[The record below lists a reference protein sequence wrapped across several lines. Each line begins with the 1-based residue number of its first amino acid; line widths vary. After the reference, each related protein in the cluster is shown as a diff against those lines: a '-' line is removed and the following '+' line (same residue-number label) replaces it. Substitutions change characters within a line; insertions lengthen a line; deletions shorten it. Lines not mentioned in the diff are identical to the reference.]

1 MNLNL
6 TGRQFE
12 ITPSIREYVT
22 ARVAAVTEDKSLN
35 ITSIN
40 VVMELEKNRFK
51 TNVVLNC
58 KYHVFE
64 ATVEDF
70 DLYKSF
76 DAAAE
81 KIDAQ
86 LTKLKEKIRNNRQ
99 ADPMRVAE
107 AKSTPP
113 EAEEV
118 EEAEETAE
126 AAAE

>member
-1 MNLNL
+1 MTLNL

-12 ITPSIREYVT
+12 ITTSIREVVE
-22 ARVAAVTEDKSLN
+22 ARVASITEEKSLN
-35 ITSIN
+35 VTSIN

-51 TNVVLNC
+51 TNIVLNC

-76 DAAAE
+76 DLAAE

-86 LTKLKEKIRNNRQ
+86 LTKLKEKLHDNHR
-99 ADPMRVAE
+99 ADPVRVAE
-107 AKSTPP
+107 AKSAPV
-113 EAEEV
+113 EAEE
-118 EEAEETAE
+118 AAE
-126 AAAE
+126 AAE

>member
-1 MNLNL
+1 MTLNL

-12 ITPSIREYVT
+12 ITQSMRDNIE
-22 ARVAAVTEDKSLN
+22 ARVASGTEDKSLN

-40 VVMELEKNRFK
+40 MVMELEKNRFK
-51 TNVVLNC
+51 TNIVLNC

-86 LTKLKEKIRNNRQ
+86 LTKLKEKLHDNHR
-99 ADPMRVAE
+99 ADPVRVTE
-107 AKSTPP
+107 AKTAPQ
-113 EAEEV
+113 
-118 EEAEETAE
+118 EEAAE
-126 AAAE
+126 